1 MVYLTRMLLPQ
12 PGFEPVLN
20 LGPTHFLPQSFHCSY
35 NERIV
40 MIFSVFL
47 SKLSRESSACCFLLY
62 ANDGDLLVLME
73 KQDLIKDLSDQK
85 EDINYL
91 FNVVSVD
98 EVARSNV

>member
-1 MVYLTRMLLPQ
+1 
-12 PGFEPVLN
+12 
-20 LGPTHFLPQSFHCSY
+20 
-35 NERIV
+35 
-40 MIFSVFL
+40 
-47 SKLSRESSACCFLLY
+47 
-62 ANDGDLLVLME
+62 ME